1 MKKLL
6 PILALAMLFISSC
19 SIEERIIR
27 REDRL
32 TGTWIVERAFFNWD
46 GALFRDNITNEFR
59 GDRVTFFPDY
69 SLEYVSGTGE
79 VFQGVWFIDAFRD
92 REDDLEFTIDADFF
106 DARGSLAFRWV
117 GEITLLTQNNF
128 NVNIAERNGI
138 LRIRWD
144 KL

>member
-6 PILALAMLFISSC
+6 PILALSLLFISGC
-19 SIEERIIR
+19 SIEDRIER

-32 TGTWIVERAFFNWD
+32 TGTWIVEKAFFNRD

-69 SLEYVSGTGE
+69 SLEYVAGNGE

-106 DARGSLAFRWV
+106 DFRGDLAFRWV
-117 GEITLLTQNNF
+117 GEITLLTENNF